1 VTRRAAVPALAA
13 LAALA
18 ALPAAGSGAAAPKR
32 FQTPS
37 KQIACMYPAPQLRCD
52 MLFLNDRA
60 AVVGRHGKGRIVK
73 ITDTVADPKARVLAY
88 GRSLRLGPYTCTSR
102 RTALTCRNRATKH
115 GFTISRERRKVF

>member
-1 VTRRAAVPALAA
+1 VTVRAAVLA

-18 ALPAAGSGAAAPKR
+18 ALPAAGSGAATSPKR

-60 AVVGRHGKGRIVK
+60 AIVGRHGKGRIVK
-73 ITDTVADPKARVLAY
+73 ITDTVADPKAKVLAY

-102 RTALTCRNRATKH
+102 RTGLTCRNRTTRH